1 MKCPSLRKLL
11 NNVFKRKI
19 KQILFEILASED
31 CYIDLPVIVQKV
43 KFWSL
48 QLFVIIVVN
57 YQITCNTVSLLVV
70 HSNRCQFQS
79 PQSSCCFHLYLVVPS
94 YPGSEAWGQVSAF
107 IFCLR
112 LFTNR
117 RLVSTAH
124 ASLMH
129 AYDTWNSQKLSSC
142 KATSSDA
149 MISRAM
155 KSLTNEHIV
164 RGRPTLK
171 VVKRF
176 RKGSVCKAYERS
188 TIYERT
194 F

>member
-1 MKCPSLRKLL
+1 MTGITRILLFKTDFPRVLRFPVPLDKG
-11 NNVFKRKI
+11 NEGSGD
-19 KQILFEILASED
+19 EI
-31 CYIDLPVIVQKV
+31 V
-43 KFWSL
+43 
-48 QLFVIIVVN
+48 
-57 YQITCNTVSLLVV
+57 
-70 HSNRCQFQS
+70 
-79 PQSSCCFHLYLVVPS
+79 
-94 YPGSEAWGQVSAF
+94 
-107 IFCLR
+107 
-112 LFTNR
+112 TNR
-117 RLVSTAH
+117 RLGSTAH

-155 KSLTNEHIV
+155 KSHTNEHTV

>member
-1 MKCPSLRKLL
+1 MKQLELKYLKQQFSQFTLVLVRYCL
-11 NNVFKRKI
+11 KR
-19 KQILFEILASED
+19 
-31 CYIDLPVIVQKV
+31 
-43 KFWSL
+43 
-48 QLFVIIVVN
+48 
-57 YQITCNTVSLLVV
+57 TLLVIT
-70 HSNRCQFQS
+70 QAEQPGFKFQLS
-79 PQSSCCFHLYLVVPS
+79 FCFPRSV
-94 YPGSEAWGQVSAF
+94 
-107 IFCLR
+107 
-112 LFTNR
+112 TNR
-117 RLVSTAH
+117 RLGSTAH

-129 AYDTWNSQKLSSC
+129 AYDTWNLQKLLSC

-155 KSLTNEHIV
+155 KSHTNEHTV

-171 VVKRF
+171 VVKHF